1 MRTRSFDIY
10 ELLMGNADSADYRQY
25 RESFLSSP
33 PEQRMQLKE
42 SYIQQLKAQ
51 GVFNIYQELK
61 MQSQF
66 VEAHRDISTHG
77 DTVQLHSHSFYE
89 LLYICSGKTEYLLG
103 TERCEIQQGDVIIIP
118 PNLSHRPLFTMDMD
132 DQKYE
137 RIAVWLSTAFA
148 DSCKD
153 LLSEFS
159 ESHILHFGNGHWNA
173 MYDYFSRIY
182 TESSQQRKAYEN
194 VLYGNALALMALL
207 SRALSSETHQA
218 AEKGELLDDVIYF
231 IDIHLSEKISLEE
244 TARYF
249 YVSQSTLSKLFRN
262 RLNESFYQ
270 YVTQRRLI
278 AAKQLVDRGLSLNQA
293 SEQAGFCD
301 YAAFY
306 RAFKKEYM
314 VSPIQY
320 KELIRQ

>member
-1 MRTRSFDIY
+1 MRTRSF
-10 ELLMGNADSADYRQY
+10 E
-25 RESFLSSP
+25 
-33 PEQRMQLKE
+33 
-42 SYIQQLKAQ
+42 

-77 DTVQLHSHSFYE
+77 DTVLHSHSFYE
-89 LLYICSGKTEYLLG
+89 LLYICSGKIEYLLG
-103 TERCEIQQGDVIIIP
+103 TERCEIQKGDVIIIP

-132 DQKYE
+132 GRKYE

-159 ESHILHFGNGHWNA
+159 ESHILHLGNGHWNA

-207 SRALSSETHQA
+207 SRALASETHQA

-249 YVSQSTLSKLFRN
+249 YVSQSTLSKLFRS

-278 AAKQLVDRGLSLNQA
+278 AAKQLVYRGLSLNQA
-293 SEQAGFCD
+293 SEQAGF
-301 YAAFY
+301 
-306 RAFKKEYM
+306 M